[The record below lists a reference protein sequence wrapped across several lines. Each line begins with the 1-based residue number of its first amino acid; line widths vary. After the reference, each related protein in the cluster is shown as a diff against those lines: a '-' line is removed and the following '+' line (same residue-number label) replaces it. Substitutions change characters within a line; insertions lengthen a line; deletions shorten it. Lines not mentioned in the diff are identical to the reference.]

1 MRARSKWGARKVFT
15 IHMTTKT
22 LKWVP
27 IGGLGEVGK
36 NMMMFEYDSQI
47 LLIDAGVMFPESDM
61 LGIDAVIPD
70 YNFIKER
77 KQDVVALVITH
88 GHEDHTGAITHVVR
102 DFPNVPIY
110 TTPLTRGLL
119 EVKLKEAKLLD
130 RSQIFTVEMGAT
142 FEAGA
147 FKVETFRMCHSIPD
161 NVGLAITTPAGIV
174 VHSGDFKFDHTPVDG
189 LPSDFAKLAELG
201 GRGVLALFA
210 DSTNAERPGSTPSE
224 REIEPEFEHIFRD
237 AEGRIIVATF
247 ASLISRV
254 QQVVNVCDIYGR
266 KLALAGTSMQEN
278 VKMAQKMGYLTIP
291 DGMLVKLEEAVRM
304 KPHEVAIMATG
315 TQGEPGAVL
324 GRMAVGKHPVINVEP
339 GDTIVMSAHPIP
351 GNEEYIHRIIN
362 RLFQK
367 GANVLYDP
375 VAKVHVSG
383 HASQEEQ
390 KLLLSLIRP
399 KHFVPIHGEL
409 RMLKAHAGLAREM
422 GIHSTFV
429 VENGTPVEFTAGEA
443 RQLERVPGG
452 YVFVDGSGVG
462 DIGKAV
468 IRDRDILS
476 REGFVLVIVRRD
488 AKGGLAEAPEII
500 TRGFIYMKENESLV
514 KGMSD
519 AVSSVLK
526 DMGAAMSETT
536 IKDKAVEALNK
547 YIMQETRRRPMVIPV
562 VG

>member
-1 MRARSKWGARKVFT
+1 MAS
-15 IHMTTKT
+15 KT
-22 LKWVP
+22 LKWIP

-36 NMMMFEYDSQI
+36 NMMMFEYDDDI

-70 YNFIKER
+70 YNFLKER
-77 KQDVVALVITH
+77 KDDIKAIVITH
-88 GHEDHTGAITHVVR
+88 GHEDHTGAIQHVVR
-102 DFPNVPIY
+102 DFPDAPIY

-119 EVKLKEAKLLD
+119 EVKLKDAKLLD
-130 RSQIFTVEMGAT
+130 RTKLHTVEVGGA
-142 FEAGA
+142 FEVGP

-161 NVGLAITTPAGIV
+161 NVGLGITTPAGLI

-189 LPSDFAKLAELG
+189 KPSDFGKLAEFG

-210 DSTNAERPGSTPSE
+210 DSTNAEQPGSTPSE

-254 QQVVNVCDIYGR
+254 QQVVNVADIYGR

-278 VKMAQKMGYLTIP
+278 VKMAQKMGYLNIP
-291 DGMLVKLEEAVRM
+291 DGMLVKLEEAVKM
-304 KPHEVAIMATG
+304 KPHEIAIMATG

-324 GRMAVGKHPVINVEP
+324 GRMAVGRHPVINVEP
-339 GDTIVMSAHPIP
+339 DDTIVMSAHPIP

-390 KLLLSLIRP
+390 KLLMSLVKP
-399 KHFVPIHGEL
+399 KHFIPIHGEL
-409 RMLKAHAGLAREM
+409 RMLKAHAKLAQGM
-422 GIHSTFV
+422 GIQSTFV
-429 VENGTPVEFTAGEA
+429 VENGTPVEFKNGEA
-443 RQLERVPGG
+443 KQLERLPGG

-476 REGFVLVIVRRD
+476 RDGFVLAIVRRGED
-488 AKGGLAEAPEII
+488 GKLAEAPEII
-500 TRGFIYMKENESLV
+500 TRGFIYMKESESLL
-514 KGMSD
+514 KAMSV
-519 AVSSVLK
+519 AVAEALK
-526 DMGAAMSETT
+526 DITANTSENT
-536 IKDKAVEALNK
+536 IRDKTIESLNRL
-547 YIMQETRRRPMVIPV
+547 INNETRRRPMIIPIV
-562 VG
+562 A

>member
-1 MRARSKWGARKVFT
+1 
-15 IHMTTKT
+15 MTSKT
-22 LKWVP
+22 LKWTP

-102 DFPNVPIY
+102 DFPEVPIY

-119 EVKLKEAKLLD
+119 EVKLKEARMLD
-130 RSQIFTVEMGAT
+130 RSKITTVEVGGEFT
-142 FEAGA
+142 AGP
-147 FKVETFRMCHSIPD
+147 FRVETFRMCHSIPD
-161 NVGLAITTPAGIV
+161 NVGLAITTPAGLV

-189 LPSDFAKLAELG
+189 FPSDFARLAELG

-210 DSTNAERPGSTPSE
+210 DSTNAEHPGSTPSE

-254 QQVVNVCDIYGR
+254 QQVINVCDIYGR

-291 DGMLVKLEEAVRM
+291 DGMLVKLDEAVRM

-390 KLLLSLIRP
+390 KLLMSLIRP
-399 KHFVPIHGEL
+399 KHFIPIHGEL
-409 RMLKAHAGLAREM
+409 RMLKAHAGLAHQM
-422 GIHSTFV
+422 GINSTFV
-429 VENGTPVEFTAGEA
+429 VENGTPVEFTDGEA
-443 RQLERVPGG
+443 EQLDRLPGG

-476 REGFVLVIVRRD
+476 RDGFVLAIIRRD
-488 AKGGLAEAPEII
+488 EKGGLLEAPEII
-500 TRGFIYMKENESLV
+500 TRGFIYMKESESLV

-519 AVSSVLK
+519 AVSDALK
-526 DMGAAMSETT
+526 DMGAAMSVST
-536 IKDKAVEALNK
+536 IKDKTTEALNR
-547 YIMQETRRRPMVIPV
+547 YINNETRRRPMIIPV

>member
-1 MRARSKWGARKVFT
+1 MAS
-15 IHMTTKT
+15 KT
-22 LKWVP
+22 LKWIP

-36 NMMMFEYDSQI
+36 NMMMFEYDDDI

-70 YNFIKER
+70 YNFLKER
-77 KQDVVALVITH
+77 KDDIKAIVITH
-88 GHEDHTGAITHVVR
+88 GHEDHTGAIQHVVR
-102 DFPNVPIY
+102 DFPDAPIY

-119 EVKLKEAKLLD
+119 EVKLKDAKLLD
-130 RSQIFTVEMGAT
+130 RTKLHTVDVGGE
-142 FEAGA
+142 FEVGP

-161 NVGLAITTPAGIV
+161 NVGLGITTPAGLI

-189 LPSDFAKLAELG
+189 KPSDFGKLAEFG

-210 DSTNAERPGSTPSE
+210 DSTNAEQPGSTPSE

-254 QQVVNVCDIYGR
+254 QQVVNVADIYGR
-266 KLALAGTSMQEN
+266 KLALAGTSMIEN
-278 VKMAQKMGYLTIP
+278 VKMAQKMGYLSIP
-291 DGMLVKLEEAVRM
+291 DGMLVKLEDTVKM
-304 KPHEVAIMATG
+304 KPHEIAIMATG

-324 GRMAVGKHPVINVEP
+324 GRMAVGRHPVINVEP
-339 GDTIVMSAHPIP
+339 DDTIVMSAHPIP

-390 KLLLSLIRP
+390 KLLMSLVKP
-399 KHFVPIHGEL
+399 KHFIPIHGEL
-409 RMLKAHAGLAREM
+409 RMLKAHAKLAQGM
-422 GIHSTFV
+422 GIQSTFV
-429 VENGTPVEFTAGEA
+429 VENGTPVEFKNGEA
-443 RQLERVPGG
+443 KQLERLPGG

-476 REGFVLVIVRRD
+476 RDGFVLAIVRRGED
-488 AKGGLAEAPEII
+488 GKLAEAPEII
-500 TRGFIYMKENESLV
+500 TRGFIYMKESESLL
-514 KGMSD
+514 KAMSGAVAD
-519 AVSSVLK
+519 ALK
-526 DMGAAMSETT
+526 DITGNTSEASIRDKT
-536 IKDKAVEALNK
+536 IESLNRL
-547 YIMQETRRRPMVIPV
+547 INNETRRRPMIIPV
-562 VG
+562 VA